1 MDTKALI
8 DSLDLIQKT
17 HPLVQHITNMV
28 TVNDCANITLAF
40 GGAPVMAD
48 WGDDALE
55 MVEHA
60 GALVLNMG
68 VLTAESIETMIAV
81 GRKAK
86 TLGVPVVFDPVGA
99 GATESRRSASRRILA
114 EAVPDIVKGNAAEIL
129 FLAGEEVR
137 QKGVDSEVSHGVAA
151 VARRLAAEN
160 ATVVVATGIC
170 DYVSNGTEIFRLEG
184 GSSMMGRI
192 TGTGCMSASV
202 LGCFAAVLDS
212 KFEAA
217 LLGTLSMNIAGER
230 AAESLAAGEGSGTFR
245 TRLIDAASLLSSGPL
260 EINPDRR
267 VFHE

>member
-8 DSLDLIQKT
+8 DSLDLIQNT

-60 GALVLNMG
+60 GSLVLNMG

-86 TLGVPVVFDPVGA
+86 TLGVPVIFDPVGA
-99 GATESRRSASRRILA
+99 GATESRRRASRRILS
-114 EAVPDIVKGNAAEIL
+114 EIRPDIVKGNAAEVL
-129 FLAGEEVR
+129 FLAGEDVL
-137 QKGVDSEVSHGVAA
+137 QKGVDSDVSRGAA
-151 VARRLAAEN
+151 DAARRLAAEN
-160 ATVVVATGIC
+160 GAVVVATGIS
-170 DYVSNGTEIFRLEG
+170 DHVSDGKKTFRLEG

-212 KFEAA
+212 MLDAA
-217 LLGTLSMNIAGER
+217 ILGTLAMNIAGER
-230 AAESLAAGEGSGTFR
+230 AAESLSSAEGSGTFR
-245 TRLIDAASLLSSGPL
+245 TRLIDAASLLLARPL
-260 EINPDRR
+260 ETDHDRR
-267 VFHE
+267 IFHE